1 MISATV
7 AATLA
12 FLLSTRFVFV
22 RNEGKL
28 NRKLAF
34 YLVYNTVMIV
44 LASAVL
50 KWLALQPLL
59 LSFHISAVVLAK
71 ILITPVLMM
80 CNFLV
85 SKLTTEKLK
94 I

>member
-22 RNEGKL
+22 RNEGKV

-50 KWLALQPLL
+50 KWLARQPFL
-59 LSFHISAVVLAK
+59 LSLPISAVVLAK